1 MGELAAKGQEMGFLD
16 GVQRAYATFNRLNAS
31 EKDAMWDAVTANP
44 NNAFILKAA
53 KEEAEGWART
63 LAGTFTD
70 GLPADQVEARYR
82 ASIHNGPAD
91 AARHCYWSA
100 LLASKLTYN
109 EAMRVVFTHE
119 FNQIDSGVAQD
130 QLEARMD
137 LHNDRIGLEIG
148 TRNKGASDIDLRDAV
163 MKALFSGQLRF
174 IDPKASTL
182 VPTRSLVPSI

>member
-1 MGELAAKGQEMGFLD
+1 MGFLD
-16 GVQRAYATFNRLNAS
+16 DVQRAYATFNRLNAS

-44 NNAFILKAA
+44 NNAFVLKEA
-53 KEEAEGWART
+53 KEEAESWART

-70 GLPADQVEARYR
+70 GLPADQVKARFQ
-82 ASIHNGPAD
+82 ASVHNGPAD

-119 FNQIDSGVAQD
+119 FDQIDSGVAQD
-130 QLEARMD
+130 KLEARMD
-137 LHNDRIGLEIG
+137 LHNDRAGLEIG
-148 TRNKGASDIDLRDAV
+148 IRNKGASDLTLRDEV
-163 MKALFSGQLRF
+163 MKALFSGQLRC
-174 IDPKASTL
+174 IDPKTSTL